1 MEFHHYLIELFRQET
16 IDQRILG
23 TSSFSLRTPVVVF
36 STTAVSAPFIASA
49 LLRLQLPFLL
59 LLLWLYC
66 LVGAARCAEC
76 SHCTVLSFFLLFLFF
91 TISHPSASSARLR
104 VSSTLSSS
112 RACSACERLV
122 LGKGA
127 KVLIGGSA
135 QGICPPH
142 PGR

>member
-1 MEFHHYLIELFRQET
+1 MVSSGLMVPFPIAAVEFHHYLIELFRQET

-23 TSSFSLRTPVVVF
+23 TSSFSLRTSVVVF

-91 TISHPSASSARLR
+91 SISPPLCLFGKAAGLFDPVIVASLFG
-104 VSSTLSSS
+104 L
-112 RACSACERLV
+112 
-122 LGKGA
+122 
-127 KVLIGGSA
+127 
-135 QGICPPH
+135 
-142 PGR
+142 